1 MFAILKK
8 EISSFFSSAIGYLVI
23 GLFLV
28 VTGLFLWVF
37 QGPFNITETGFAD
50 LAPFFQIAPWIFIFL
65 IPAITMRSF
74 SEEQKVGTLELLLT
88 KPISKLQ
95 LTLGK
100 FLGAFALII
109 LALIPTLIYVV
120 AIYQLGNPVGN
131 LDVGVTIGSYI
142 GLMLLAATFTAIGIF
157 ASSLTDNQII
167 AFIIAVFLS
176 FFLYFGLEGIAA
188 FSTTSS
194 VRDFINS
201 MGIQSHY
208 TSISRGVVDT
218 RDLIYFISV
227 TAFFIIITMMKLHK
241 RSTLS

>member
-37 QGPFNITETGFAD
+37 KGPFNITETGFAD

-74 SEEQKVGTLELLLT
+74 SEEQKAGTLELLLT

-95 LTLGK
+95 LTLEK

-109 LALIPTLIYVV
+109 LAIIPTLIYVV

-194 VRDFINS
+194 VRDFINL

-227 TAFFIIITMMKLHK
+227 TTFFIIITMMKLHK

>member
-1 MFAILKK
+1 LFAILKK

-109 LALIPTLIYVV
+109 LAIIPTLIYVV

>member
-1 MFAILKK
+1 LLAILNK
-8 EISSFFSSAIGYLVI
+8 EISSFFSSATGYLVI

-37 QGPFNITETGFAD
+37 KGSFNITETGFAD

-65 IPAITMRSF
+65 IPAVTMRSF
-74 SEEQKVGTLELLLT
+74 SEEQQTGTLELLLT
-88 KPISKLQ
+88 KPITTLQ

-100 FLGAFALII
+100 FFGAFILII
-109 LALIPTLIYVV
+109 LAIIPTLIYVV

-142 GLMLLAATFTAIGIF
+142 GLLLLAATYTAIGIY

-167 AFIIAVFLS
+167 AFIIAVLLS
-176 FFLYFGLEGIAA
+176 FFLYAGISGIA
-188 FSTTSS
+188 SYGTLNNTQ
-194 VRDFINS
+194 DIINLL
-201 MGIQSHY
+201 GIQSHY
-208 TSISRGVVDT
+208 NSISRGVVDT

-227 TAFFIIITMMKLHK
+227 TAFFIILTILRLHK

>member
-88 KPISKLQ
+88 KPISKFQ

-100 FLGAFALII
+100 FLGAFTLII
-109 LALIPTLIYVV
+109 LAIIPTLIYVV

-131 LDVGVTIGSYI
+131 LDIGVTIGSYI

-227 TAFFIIITMMKLHK
+227 TAFFIIITMMRLHK

>member
-28 VTGLFLWVF
+28 VTGLFLWIF

-109 LALIPTLIYVV
+109 LAIIPTLIYVV

-194 VRDFINS
+194 VRDFINL

>member
-50 LAPFFQIAPWIFIFL
+50 LAPFFQIVPWIFIFL

-109 LALIPTLIYVV
+109 LAIIPTLIYVV

-194 VRDFINS
+194 VRDFINL

>member
-100 FLGAFALII
+100 FLGAFALIM
-109 LALIPTLIYVV
+109 LAIIPTLIYVV

>member
-37 QGPFNITETGFAD
+37 EGSFNITETGFAD

-65 IPAITMRSF
+65 IPAVTMRCF

-95 LTLGK
+95 LTIGK
-100 FLGAFALII
+100 FLGAFTLII
-109 LALIPTLIYVV
+109 LAIVPTLIYVV

-142 GLMLLAATFTAIGIF
+142 GLLFLAGTFTAIGIY
-157 ASSLTDNQII
+157 ASSLTSNQII

-188 FSTTSS
+188 YSTISS
-194 VRDFINS
+194 VRDFINL
-201 MGIQSHY
+201 MGLQAHY
-208 TSISRGVVDT
+208 SSISRGVVDT

-227 TAFFIIITMMKLHK
+227 TVFFIVITVLNLHK

>member
-109 LALIPTLIYVV
+109 LAIIPTLIYVV

-194 VRDFINS
+194 VRDFINL

>member
-1 MFAILKK
+1 LFAILKK

-109 LALIPTLIYVV
+109 LAIIPTLIYVV

-194 VRDFINS
+194 VRDFINL

>member
-109 LALIPTLIYVV
+109 LAIIPTLIYVV

>member
-109 LALIPTLIYVV
+109 LAIIPTLIYVV

-142 GLMLLAATFTAIGIF
+142 GLILLAATFTAIGIF

-194 VRDFINS
+194 VRDFINL

>member
-50 LAPFFQIAPWIFIFL
+50 LAPFFQIVPWIFIFL

-109 LALIPTLIYVV
+109 LTIIPTLIYVV

-194 VRDFINS
+194 VRDFINL

-227 TAFFIIITMMKLHK
+227 TAFFIIITMMRLHK

>member
-1 MFAILKK
+1 LFAILKK

-109 LALIPTLIYVV
+109 LAIIPTLIYVI

>member
-23 GLFLV
+23 GLFIV

-100 FLGAFALII
+100 FLGAFALIM
-109 LALIPTLIYVV
+109 LAIIPTLIYVV

>member
-1 MFAILKK
+1 
-8 EISSFFSSAIGYLVI
+8 
-23 GLFLV
+23 
-28 VTGLFLWVF
+28 
-37 QGPFNITETGFAD
+37 
-50 LAPFFQIAPWIFIFL
+50 
-65 IPAITMRSF
+65 MRSF
-74 SEEQKVGTLELLLT
+74 SEEQKAGTLELLLT

-95 LTLGK
+95 LTLEK

-109 LALIPTLIYVV
+109 LAIIPTLIYVV

-194 VRDFINS
+194 VRDFINL

-227 TAFFIIITMMKLHK
+227 TTFFIIITMMKLHK

>member
-1 MFAILKK
+1 MLAILNK
-8 EISSFFSSAIGYLVI
+8 EISSFFSSATGYLVI

-37 QGPFNITETGFAD
+37 KGSFNITETGFAD

-65 IPAITMRSF
+65 IPAVTMRSF
-74 SEEQKVGTLELLLT
+74 SEEQQTGTLELLLT
-88 KPISKLQ
+88 KPITTLQ

-100 FLGAFALII
+100 FFGAFILII
-109 LALIPTLIYVV
+109 LAIIPTLIYVV

-142 GLMLLAATFTAIGIF
+142 GLLLLAATYTAIGIY

-167 AFIIAVFLS
+167 AFIIAVLLS
-176 FFLYFGLEGIAA
+176 FFLYAGISGIA
-188 FSTTSS
+188 SYGTLNNTQ
-194 VRDFINS
+194 DIINLL
-201 MGIQSHY
+201 GIQSHY
-208 TSISRGVVDT
+208 NSISRGVVDT

-227 TAFFIIITMMKLHK
+227 TAFFIILTILRLHK

>member
-109 LALIPTLIYVV
+109 LAIIPTLIYVI

-176 FFLYFGLEGIAA
+176 FFLYFGLAGIAA

-194 VRDFINS
+194 VRDFINL
-201 MGIQSHY
+201 MGLQSHY

-227 TAFFIIITMMKLHK
+227 TAFFIIITMMRLHK

>member
-100 FLGAFALII
+100 FLGAFALIM
-109 LALIPTLIYVV
+109 LAIIPTLIYVV

-194 VRDFINS
+194 VRDFINL